1 MAKVPCDARMGAT
14 NVTPTL
20 AALDAIARA
29 NAPDTAAWADCKL
42 NWENG
47 APNLSDQAATAATSP
62 SKPAARYTKA
72 PQAPRSDRTNGFAT
86 HRFGEVTRPRT
97 ATKRPSISHWRPDG
111 HPVRRDLRDRN
122 SARNSH
128 PTQWQLVCCMRC
140 WGHRAHRQRLPP
152 PGSVTRRSPGKNTLP
167 W

>member
-47 APNLSDQAATAATSP
+47 APNLSDQSGHGRNLAVEAGGTLYQGPASP
-62 SKPAARYTKA
+62 T
-72 PQAPRSDRTNGFAT
+72 F
-86 HRFGEVTRPRT
+86 
-97 ATKRPSISHWRPDG
+97 
-111 HPVRRDLRDRN
+111 
-122 SARNSH
+122 
-128 PTQWQLVCCMRC
+128 
-140 WGHRAHRQRLPP
+140 
-152 PGSVTRRSPGKNTLP
+152 
-167 W
+167 